1 MPEMLTITSAIVGAG
16 LGSEVALVTDGRF
29 SGGSHGF
36 VIGHV
41 TPEAQ
46 NGGPIALIE
55 DGDQI
60 TIDAESNQ
68 ISWGVDS
75 GGGRASSHGL
85 GRAAAGRRTGCSAP
99 LHPIRVLGVPGLRD
113 RRVRVV
119 VVGAGGLGSYV
130 GAVLAQAG
138 HDVTLVVRGEHRTA
152 IEANGLEVRSHAG
165 DFQVA
170 VRCVGSAFEVEGADL
185 ALLVTKTFSLDQVAD
200 QLSHLAARGAHI
212 VSLLN
217 GITAV
222 DRMEA
227 CGISRDTLADGV
239 AYMTSFRVEP
249 GVVERKASHQRIVL
263 DAEAGPVDRVRQAF
277 DGTLVAIEV
286 VDDIRVELWEK
297 MAVVCSLSVLCA
309 LGERNMGSVRGHPFG
324 VDLQRLAIAE
334 VLNVGRA
341 SGVAIPTETDAK
353 DRRDTRSI
361 SRRLL
366 SKRNPRPEPGT
377 SHGDGRSRRGDLPTR
392 SCAWRPDALA
402 RRRDADRTARGNG
415 VHAGNRVAGRSGY
428 RGRAMGGVL
437 SGGLRCSVACS

>member
-1 MPEMLTITSAIVGAG
+1 
-16 LGSEVALVTDGRF
+16 
-29 SGGSHGF
+29 
-36 VIGHV
+36 
-41 TPEAQ
+41 
-46 NGGPIALIE
+46 
-55 DGDQI
+55 
-60 TIDAESNQ
+60 
-68 ISWGVDS
+68 
-75 GGGRASSHGL
+75 
-85 GRAAAGRRTGCSAP
+85 
-99 LHPIRVLGVPGLRD
+99 
-113 RRVRVV
+113 VRVV

-138 HDVTLVVRGEHRTA
+138 NDVTLVVRGEHRTA

-309 LGERNMGSVRGHPFG
+309 LGERNMGSVRAHPFG

-341 SGVAIPTETDAK
+341 SGVAIPTETNAKIDATL
-353 DRRDTRSI
+353 DRFPDDFFPSVIHDLNLRRRTEMGDLGEEI
-361 SRRLL
+361 SRL
-366 SKRNPRPEPGT
+366 
-377 SHGDGRSRRGDLPTR
+377 
-392 SCAWRPDALA
+392 
-402 RRRDADRTARGNG
+402 
-415 VHAGNRVAGRSGY
+415 
-428 RGRAMGGVL
+428 GRAHGVPTPL
-437 SGGLRCSVACS
+437 HDAGTLIVQLAETEYTRGTE